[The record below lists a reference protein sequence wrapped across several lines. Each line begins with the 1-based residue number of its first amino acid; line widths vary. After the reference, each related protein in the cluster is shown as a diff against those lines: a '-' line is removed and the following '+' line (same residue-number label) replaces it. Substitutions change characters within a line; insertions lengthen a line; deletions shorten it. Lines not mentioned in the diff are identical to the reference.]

1 MNPTD
6 ASSNSPTALPTEVAE
21 KRAKRFW
28 ISLVLFLFVIQS
40 VIMGSVIHLAIGD
53 PAFAVVPNYHNAALN
68 WDESRKAALA
78 AERLGWRV
86 NLSASDVADQ
96 RGMRALEVIIDD
108 VKDNRHIDDLDVTG
122 KLYHHAHAD
131 QPVELELKSVGEGRY
146 LVLAPASLAGLWQLE
161 LAIDGGPEPMTKS
174 ITFNVK
180 AG

>member
-1 MNPTD
+1 MDRTEGSNNKPTD
-6 ASSNSPTALPTEVAE
+6 IPPAVAE

-28 ISLVLFLFVIQS
+28 ISLVVFLFIIQS

-53 PAFAVVPNYHNAALN
+53 PAFAVVPNYHSAALN
-68 WDESRKAALA
+68 WDETRKAELA
-78 AERLGWRV
+78 SERLGWEV
-86 NLSASDVADQ
+86 SLNASDVADQ
-96 RGMRALEVIIDD
+96 RGMRALEVTVDD
-108 VKDNRHIDDLDVTG
+108 TKSQHPIDDLAIKG

-131 QPVELELKSVGEGRY
+131 QPVEIELKAVGEGRY
-146 LVLAPASLAGLWQLE
+146 LVLAPAGMAGLWQLE